1 MGINSQLLHQKN
13 VFFFLAVLELDVKDS
28 FRYNKEIEKME
39 KP

>member
-1 MGINSQLLHQKN
+1 MEINSQSLHQKN
-13 VFFFLAVLELDVKDS
+13 VFFLAVLELDVKDS